1 VSDLTVSAPILEE
14 TAAPEIAIAVPRSR
28 AISFFIFSF
37 SLRFVRVPRAKA
49 AAASF
54 LIRCVPTVAP
64 LPMYSGVKMKKSA
77 LRPRLFAYWDASIFR
92 AALTSG

>member
-1 VSDLTVSAPILEE
+1 MVEE

-37 SLRFVRVPRAKA
+37 SFRFVPVPRAKA

-54 LIRCVPTVAP
+54 LIRCVPVARCAAP
-64 LPMYSGVKMKKSA
+64 YVLRRKDEEVGV
-77 LRPRLFAYWDASIFR
+77 ASSLICVLGRFDIQGR
-92 AALTSG
+92 VDDRVGGSI